1 MNHAILKETRG
12 SPHARD
18 PACPLCGGHK
28 VIEFRREGALAIV
41 RCYACGL
48 MFTEPQPTQE
58 ELVALYGES
67 YFHSDDARS
76 MAYDDYIADG
86 DNIVRS
92 SRRRVERI
100 ERILGRR
107 GNQLLDVGCATGFF
121 LKAAVERGY
130 DAHGVEISRYC
141 VNHLVEPKAN
151 VVCGTLEDARYPDAK
166 FDLITMWDVVEH
178 LKNPRA
184 VLTECAR
191 IARPNAGLVLMTPN
205 IDGLMARLMRS
216 RWVCWQDPHIHLFYY
231 GPAQIKRE
239 LERTGWR
246 VKQVRTFWHGGK
258 HVPMKLV
265 FERLGS
271 YLRPIRPMF
280 NLLER
285 SKLSDL
291 VMYLDAGDN
300 MVVYAERS

>member
-1 MNHAILKETRG
+1 MLEETRG
-12 SPHARD
+12 SPNASD
-18 PACPLCGGHK
+18 PACPLCRGHK
-28 VIEFRREGALAIV
+28 VVEFRREGALAIV
-41 RCYACGL
+41 RCDACGL

-58 ELVALYGES
+58 ELEVLYGKS
-67 YFHSDDARS
+67 YFHSDDARP
-76 MAYDDYIADG
+76 MAYDDYLADG

-92 SRRRVERI
+92 SRSRIDRI

-107 GNQLLDVGCATGFF
+107 GNQLLDVGCAMGFF

-141 VNHLVEPKAN
+141 VDHLVEPKAK
-151 VVCGTLEDARYPDAK
+151 VVCGTLEAARYADAK
-166 FDLITMWDVVEH
+166 FDLITMWDVIEH
-178 LKNPRA
+178 LKNPHA
-184 VLTECAR
+184 ILTECAR
-191 IARPNAGLVLMTPN
+191 IARPSAGLVLMTPN
-205 IDGLMARLMRS
+205 IEGLMARVMRKQ
-216 RWVCWQDPHIHLFYY
+216 WVCWEDPHIHLFYY
-231 GPAQIKRE
+231 GPAQITRE

-246 VKQVRTFWHGGK
+246 VKRLRTFWHGGK

-280 NLLER
+280 DRLER

-300 MVVYAERS
+300 MVVYAERSPE